1 MTVPAGVTLWYNG
14 NPYYEGQTVPK
25 EAESLVPSALPQSPT
40 APAPPKSQTA
50 PSSGS

>member
-25 EAESLVPSALPQSPT
+25 EAESLVPFPIA
-40 APAPPKSQTA
+40 APPPASSKPSSA

>member
-25 EAESLVPSALPQSPT
+25 EAESLVPSALPQP
-40 APAPPKSQTA
+40 PAASSKPASA

>member
-25 EAESLVPSALPQSPT
+25 EAEGFLPSAPSA
-40 APAPPKSQTA
+40 APVPPKSQTA

>member
-25 EAESLVPSALPQSPT
+25 EAESLLPPAPAS
-40 APAPPKSQTA
+40 APAPPKSQSA

>member
-25 EAESLVPSALPQSPT
+25 ESEGLLPSAPAA
-40 APAPPKSQTA
+40 APAPSKSQSA

>member
-25 EAESLVPSALPQSPT
+25 EAESLLPSAPSA
-40 APAPPKSQTA
+40 APVSPKSQSA

>member
-14 NPYYEGQTVPK
+14 NPYYEGQTVPM
-25 EAESLVPSALPQSPT
+25 EAESLLPPAPAA
-40 APAPPKSQTA
+40 APAPSKSQSA

>member
-25 EAESLVPSALPQSPT
+25 EAEGLLPPAPA
-40 APAPPKSQTA
+40 APAPAPSKSQSA

>member
-25 EAESLVPSALPQSPT
+25 EAESLLPPAT
-40 APAPPKSQTA
+40 AAAPAPSKSQSA